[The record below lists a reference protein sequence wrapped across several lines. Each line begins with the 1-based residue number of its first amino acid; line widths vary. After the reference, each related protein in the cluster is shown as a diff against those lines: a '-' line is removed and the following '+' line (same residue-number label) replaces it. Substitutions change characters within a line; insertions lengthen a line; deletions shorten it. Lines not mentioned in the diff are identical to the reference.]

1 MLPGILPLS
10 ALRAVS
16 SPMTRP
22 DLPSIHSRPD
32 HPHSVVV
39 GWYAILPLLRRPDR
53 KPWFAGCCS
62 TRLQRPKRV
71 YWFHPQTQTRGRLP
85 MFCIAEAI
93 APDGYRPT
101 RRITAAT
108 RARSAWAM
116 AVPEG
121 RHRPSR
127 NKGHSAAMPLRPP
140 RRPRPRSLRKPLG
153 RGKAGA
159 RWGQFRAPCLTF
171 CERSI

>member
-62 TRLQRPKRV
+62 TRLQRPERV
-71 YWFHPQTQTRGRLP
+71 YWFHPQTQARHPLAHVPYRRG
-85 MFCIAEAI
+85 
-93 APDGYRPT
+93 D
-101 RRITAAT
+101 
-108 RARSAWAM
+108 RARWLPPHTPDHRRHPCEVRLGHGRAGGEAQVRGQRSEVRDQRSAVRGQRS
-116 AVPEG
+116 AVRG
-121 RHRPSR
+121 Q
-127 NKGHSAAMPLRPP
+127 
-140 RRPRPRSLRKPLG
+140 RSEISGQRSEMG
-153 RGKAGA
+153 
-159 RWGQFRAPCLTF
+159 WGC
-171 CERSI
+171 